1 MVLEILNG
9 LTTVFLLGEKIST
22 GIEGWIKI
30 GKEIKNIFSKSDRAY
45 VDMDAAIILG
55 IEYLSYKMDIESV
68 KVVMQSEIVIKDLSS
83 ILKDR
88 NPDEFIAKP

>member
-1 MVLEILNG
+1 MILAILNG
-9 LTTVFLLGEKIST
+9 LTTVFLLGEKINT

-30 GKEIKNIFSKSDRAY
+30 GKKIKNIFSKSDRAY

-68 KVVMQSEIVIKDLSS
+68 KVVMQSETVIKDLSS

-88 NPDEFIAKP
+88 NPDEVIAKP